1 MALPINVD
9 ELIKGNIIEN
19 ERIEFKEG
27 WNPEPVLHTICAF
40 ANDFNNIGGG
50 YIIIGVAEENGVA
63 KLPPSGVQINQIDKI
78 QKELLKICY
87 YISPNYFPTVS
98 PEVINGKH
106 IIVVWAPPGDTRPYK
121 APKRISDKKSKL
133 YYIRRMSSTVQANDQ
148 EVLKLIELTAKVTF
162 DNRIN
167 QQATLDDINLTNIA
181 TFLKE
186 IKSSL
191 YEDIPKMPFA
201 DLCIK
206 MNIARGPK
214 EDIRPL
220 NAGLLLFSN
229 EPHKFFR
236 GAKIELVV
244 YEDSIGDKFYEKIF
258 MGPIHVQLRN
268 VLDYINNG
276 LITEEVRKI
285 KGIAEAKRFFNY
297 PYEAI
302 EEAISNAVYH
312 KSYERENPIE
322 VNIRPDCIEVLS
334 FPGPMPPVDNEML
347 KKNRIVAR
355 DYRNSRIGDF
365 LKELHLT
372 EGRGTGIPKIR
383 NFLKNNGSPD
393 PVFETDNDR
402 TYFLTTIKIHPEFNL
417 GPSSDQVSDQVGT
430 KSAPSKHQVK
440 IIRRCTVD
448 TGIVDLM
455 KIEGRSDRTKFR
467 NQVLKPLIEDK
478 FIEMTIPDNPT
489 DPNQKY
495 RLTELGK
502 LLLEKLKK

>member
-1 MALPINVD
+1 MALPINLD
-9 ELIKGNIIEN
+9 ELIKGNIIES

-50 YIIIGVAEENGVA
+50 YIIIGIAEENGVV
-63 KLPPSGVQINQIDKI
+63 KLPPSGIRANQIDKI

-106 IIVVWAPPGDTRPYK
+106 IIIVWIPPGDTRPYK
-121 APKRISDKKSKL
+121 APKNITDKTNKP

-167 QQATLDDINLTNIA
+167 QQAALDDISLINIA

-186 IKSSL
+186 IRSSL
-191 YEDIPKMPFA
+191 YEDISRIPFA

-220 NAGLLLFSN
+220 NASLLLFSN

-244 YEDSIGDKFYEKIF
+244 YEDLIGDKFYEKIF
-258 MGPIHVQLRN
+258 TGPIHVQLRN
-268 VLDYINNG
+268 VLDYINNS
-276 LITEEVRKI
+276 LIKEEIRKI
-285 KGIAEAKRFFNY
+285 EGIAEAKRFFNY
-297 PYEAI
+297 PYESI

-322 VNIRPDCIEVLS
+322 VNIRPNCIEVLS

-347 KKNRIVAR
+347 KKNRIVSR

-383 NFLKNNGSPD
+383 NFLYKNGSPE
-393 PVFETDNDR
+393 PIFETDKDR
-402 TYFLTTIKIHPEFNL
+402 TYFLTTIKIHPDFKSET
-417 GPSSDQVSDQVGT
+417 SSDQVTDQVGT
-430 KSAPSKHQVK
+430 KLALSRHQVK
-440 IIRRCTVD
+440 IMRRCTVD
-448 TGIVDLM
+448 TGIVNLM

-467 NQVLKPLIEDK
+467 NQVLNPLVEEK
-478 FIEMTIPDNPT
+478 LIEMTIPEKPQS
-489 DPNQKY
+489 PNQKY
-495 RLTELGK
+495 RLTKRGK
-502 LLLEKLKK
+502 ILLEKLTK